1 MVKRSIAI
9 NAPTGAELVS
19 VLTKET
25 DVPDHEKQV
34 CDLVVHNAVLLTVD
48 ETDKVIA
55 NGAIA
60 VHDGVIVAV
69 ENSRDVLSRYKSRQS
84 LDAGGGIVHPGF
96 IDAHVHISQYT
107 SRSILSSMEGTSI
120 TMGDWKSA
128 LTPQDEHASA
138 ALAAVDYLRS
148 GYTGF
153 VDPGTIFSPDA
164 VAPVADEFGIRIWL
178 TDPYVADAGI
188 ELKKH
193 FPELVSEPF
202 LALWPKNRDEAFRR
216 LGSQLF
222 RNRNKNSLVRA
233 FVGLYGEGTDSE
245 ALFRAAFELA
255 REHGVQMQEH
265 LGYAPLLYRQ
275 RESVLRVSMM
285 QHMSSEGLLDSH
297 VTFVHMNA
305 VHPGDV
311 RLLAAHGVGVVWCP
325 YGQLQMLGRGG
336 AEGRMVELHRA
347 GVAVGIA
354 SDIPRVVHFSALGT
368 LAAVTAAATGLAA
381 TGREILRMRTV
392 GSAATVGAASELGSL
407 EIGKRADFVVRRPDV
422 SENLGRDPALEF
434 AVIADASTIDS
445 VFVDGK
451 CVVKHGEVLKDDT
464 PAVVARA
471 HQSVRS
477 LAARLDLTRH

>member
-1 MVKRSIAI
+1 M
-9 NAPTGAELVS
+9 S
-19 VLTKET
+19 VLTNEISIP
-25 DVPDHEKQV
+25 VHEKQL

-48 ETDKVIA
+48 ETDKVVA

-60 VHDGVIVAV
+60 IDEGAIVAV
-69 ENSRDVLSRYKSRQS
+69 GTTRDIFSRYSSRET

-96 IDAHVHISQYT
+96 VDAHVHISQYT
-107 SRSILSSMEGTSI
+107 SRSVLSSMEGAGI

-128 LTPQDEHASA
+128 LTAEDEYASA
-138 ALAAVDYLRS
+138 ALAAVDYLKS

-153 VDPGTIFSPDA
+153 VDPGTIFTPDA

-178 TDPYVADAGI
+178 TDPYVADAGA

-202 LALWPKNRDEAFRR
+202 LALWPKNRDEALRR

-222 RNRNKNSLVRA
+222 RNQNQNSLVRG

-245 ALFRAAFELA
+245 ELFRAAFKLA

-275 RESVLRVSMM
+275 REAALGVSLM
-285 QHMSSEGLLDSH
+285 QHMSNEGLLANH
-297 VTFVHMNA
+297 VTFVHMNT

-311 RLLAAHGVGVVWCP
+311 PLLAAHGVGVVWCP

-347 GVAVGIA
+347 GARVGVA
-354 SDIPRVVHFSALGT
+354 SDIPRAVHFSALGT
-368 LAAVTAAATGLAA
+368 LATVAAAATGLPAS
-381 TGREILRMRTV
+381 GREILRMRTV
-392 GSAATVGAASELGSL
+392 GAAGTMGAASELGSL
-407 EIGKRADFVVRRPDV
+407 EVGKKADFVVRRPDV
-422 SENLGRDPALEF
+422 SENLGCDPALEF

-445 VFVDGK
+445 VYVDGR
-451 CVVKHGEVLKDDT
+451 CVVKHGEVLKADAL
-464 PAVVARA
+464 AVVARA
-471 HQSVRS
+471 HQSVRD
-477 LAARLDLTRH
+477 LAARLDLSRH

>member
-1 MVKRSIAI
+1 MNILMEDKGI
-9 NAPTGAELVS
+9 
-19 VLTKET
+19 
-25 DVPDHEKQV
+25 PDHEKHL
-34 CDLVVHNAVLLTVD
+34 CDLVVHNALLLTVD

-60 VHDGVIVAV
+60 VHDGSIVAV
-69 ENSRDVLSRYKSRQS
+69 GATRDILCGYNSRQT

-107 SRSILSSMEGTSI
+107 SRSVLSSMQGTRI

-128 LTPQDEHASA
+128 LTAEDEYASA
-138 ALAAVDYLRS
+138 ALAAVDYLKS

-153 VDPGTIFSPDA
+153 VDPGTIFTPDA

-178 TDPYVADAGI
+178 TDPYVADAGL

-193 FPELVSEPF
+193 FPELVSDSF

-222 RNRNKNSLVRA
+222 RNQSQNSLVRA

-245 ALFRAAFELA
+245 ELFRAAFELA

-275 RESVLRVSMM
+275 RESALGASLM
-285 QHMSSEGLLDSH
+285 QHMSNQGFLDSH

-311 RLLAAHGVGVVWCP
+311 QLLAAHGVGVVWCP

-347 GVAVGIA
+347 GVKVGIA
-354 SDIPRVVHFSALGT
+354 SDIPRAVHFSALGT
-368 LAAVTAAATGLAA
+368 LATVTAAATGLAVS
-381 TGREILRMRTV
+381 GLEILHMRTL
-392 GSAATVGAASELGSL
+392 GAAGTVGAASELGSL
-407 EIGKRADFVVRRPDV
+407 EIGKKADFVVRRPDV

-451 CVVKHGEVLKDDT
+451 CVVKHGEVLKADT
-464 PAVVARA
+464 LAVVARA
-471 HQSVRS
+471 HQSVRG

>member
-1 MVKRSIAI
+1 M
-9 NAPTGAELVS
+9 S
-19 VLTKET
+19 VLTKERG
-25 DVPDHEKQV
+25 VPDHEKQV

-48 ETDKVIA
+48 KKDNMVA

-60 VHDGVIVAV
+60 IHDGMIVAV
-69 ENSRDVLSRYKSRQS
+69 GVNRDVLSRYNSHQA

-107 SRSILSSMEGTSI
+107 SRSVLSSMVGTRI

-128 LTPQDEHASA
+128 LTPEDEHASA

-164 VAPVADEFGIRIWL
+164 VAPIANEFGIRIWL
-178 TDPYVADAGI
+178 TDPYVADAGA

-193 FPELVSEPF
+193 FPELVSEAF
-202 LALWPKNRDEAFRR
+202 LALWPKSRDEAFRR
-216 LGSQLF
+216 MGSQLF
-222 RNRNKNSLVRA
+222 RNNRHGLVRG
-233 FVGLYGEGTDSE
+233 FVGLYGEGTDSP
-245 ALFRAAFELA
+245 ALFRAAFDLA

-265 LGYAPLLYRQ
+265 LGYSPLLYRQ
-275 RESVLRVSMM
+275 RESAVGVSMM
-285 QHMSSEGLLDSH
+285 QHMSNEGLLGSH

-311 RLLAAHGVGVVWCP
+311 QIISAHGVGVVWCP

-347 GVAVGIA
+347 GAKVGIG
-354 SDIPRVVHFSALGT
+354 SDIPRAVHFSGLGT
-368 LAAVTAAATGLAA
+368 LATVTASATGLAA
-381 TGREILRMRTV
+381 SGSEILRMRTL

-407 EIGKRADFVVRRPDV
+407 EVGKRADFVVRRPDV

-434 AVIADASTIDS
+434 AVIADASTVDS

-451 CVVKHGEVLKDDT
+451 CVVKHGEVLKAD
-464 PAVVARA
+464 PLAVVAHA
-471 HQSVRS
+471 HQSVRG
-477 LAARLDLTRH
+477 LAARLDLTRN

>member
-1 MVKRSIAI
+1 MEA
-9 NAPTGAELVS
+9 
-19 VLTKET
+19 LTKEKCI
-25 DVPDHEKQV
+25 PDHEKRS

-48 ETDKVIA
+48 ETDNVIE

-60 VHDGVIVAV
+60 VHDGAIVAV
-69 ENSRDVLSRYKSRQS
+69 GSSRDILSRYSSRE
-84 LDAGGGIVHPGF
+84 LIDAGGGIVHPGF

-107 SRSILSSMEGTSI
+107 SRSVLSSMEGTSI

-128 LTPQDEHASA
+128 LTPEDEHASA

-178 TDPYVADAGI
+178 TDPYVADAGT

-193 FPELVSEPF
+193 FPELVSESF

-222 RNRNKNSLVRA
+222 RNKAKNSLVRS
-233 FVGLYGEGTDSE
+233 FVGLYGEGTDSQ
-245 ALFRAAFELA
+245 ALFRAAFDLA
-255 REHGVQMQEH
+255 REHGVQLQEH

-275 RESVLRVSMM
+275 RESTLGVGMM
-285 QHMSSEGLLDSH
+285 QHMSDEGLLDSH

-311 RLLAAHGVGVVWCP
+311 KIISAHDVGVVWCP

-347 GVAVGIA
+347 GVKVGIA
-354 SDIPRVVHFSALGT
+354 SDIPRAVHFSSLGS

-381 TGREILRMRTV
+381 SGREILRMRTL
-392 GSAATVGAASELGSL
+392 GSGATVGAASELGSL
-407 EIGKRADFVVRRPDV
+407 EVGKRADFVVRRPDA

-434 AVIADASTIDS
+434 AVIADANSIDS
-445 VFVDGK
+445 VFVDGR
-451 CVVKHGEVLKDDT
+451 CVVKHGEVLKADA
-464 PAVVARA
+464 PAAIVRA
-471 HQSVRS
+471 HRSVRG
-477 LAARLDLTRH
+477 LAARLDL

>member
-1 MVKRSIAI
+1 M
-9 NAPTGAELVS
+9 S
-19 VLTKET
+19 VLTKERAI
-25 DVPDHEKQV
+25 PDHEKQV

-48 ETDKVIA
+48 EKDNVVA

-60 VHDGVIVAV
+60 VHDGMIVAV
-69 ENSRDVLSRYKSRQS
+69 GASRDILSRYNSRQV

-107 SRSILSSMEGTSI
+107 SRSVLSSMEGTRV

-128 LTPQDEHASA
+128 LTPEDEHASA

-178 TDPYVADAGI
+178 TDPYVADAGA

-193 FPELVSEPF
+193 FPELVSEAF
-202 LALWPKNRDEAFRR
+202 LALWPKSRDDAFRR
-216 LGSQLF
+216 MGSQLF
-222 RNRNKNSLVRA
+222 RNKDRHGLVRG
-233 FVGLYGEGTDSE
+233 FVGLYGEGTDSP
-245 ALFRAAFELA
+245 ALFRAAFDLA

-265 LGYAPLLYRQ
+265 LGYSPLLYRQ
-275 RESVLRVSMM
+275 RESAIGASMM
-285 QHMSSEGLLDSH
+285 QHMSNEGLLRSH

-311 RLLAAHGVGVVWCP
+311 QIISAHGVGVVWCP

-336 AEGRMVELHRA
+336 AEARMVELHRA
-347 GVAVGIA
+347 GAKVGIG
-354 SDIPRVVHFSALGT
+354 SDIPRAVHFSGLGT
-368 LAAVTAAATGLAA
+368 LATVTASATGLAA
-381 TGREILRMRTV
+381 SGSEILRMRTL

-407 EIGKRADFVVRRPDV
+407 EVGKRADFVVRRPDV

-434 AVIADASTIDS
+434 AVIADASTVDS

-451 CVVKHGEVLKDDT
+451 CVVQDGEVLKAD
-464 PAVVARA
+464 PIAVVALAR
-471 HQSVRS
+471 QSVRG
-477 LAARLDLTRH
+477 LAARLDLTRD

>member
-1 MVKRSIAI
+1 MGNS
-9 NAPTGAELVS
+9 
-19 VLTKET
+19 TKEGAI
-25 DVPDHEKQV
+25 PGHEKQLG
-34 CDLVVHNAVLLTVD
+34 DLVVHNAVLLTVD

-60 VHDGVIVAV
+60 VRDGVIVAV
-69 ENSRDVLSRYKSRQS
+69 GDSRDILSRYSSRE
-84 LDAGGGIVHPGF
+84 LIDAGGGIVHPGF

-107 SRSILSSMEGTSI
+107 SRSVLSSMEGTSI

-128 LTPQDEHASA
+128 LTPDDEHASA

-164 VAPVADEFGIRIWL
+164 VAPVADEFGIRIWV
-178 TDPYVADAGI
+178 TDPYVADAGT

-193 FPELVSEPF
+193 FPELVSESF

-222 RNRNKNSLVRA
+222 RNKAKNSLVRA
-233 FVGLYGEGTDSE
+233 FVGLYGEGTDSQ
-245 ALFRAAFELA
+245 ALFRAAVDLA

-275 RESVLRVSMM
+275 RESALGLSMM
-285 QHMSSEGLLDSH
+285 QHMCNEGLLASH

-305 VHPGDV
+305 VHPDDV
-311 RLLAAHGVGVVWCP
+311 QILAAHRVGVVWCP
-325 YGQLQMLGRGG
+325 YGHLQMLGRGG

-347 GVAVGIA
+347 GVKVGIA
-354 SDIPRVVHFSALGT
+354 SDIPRVVHFSALGS

-381 TGREILRMRTV
+381 SGREILRMRTL

-407 EIGKRADFVVRRPDV
+407 EVGKRADFVVRRPDV

-434 AVIADASTIDS
+434 AVIAEASSIDY

-451 CVVKHGEVLKDDT
+451 CVVKHGEVLRADA
-464 PAVVARA
+464 PAVIALA
-471 HQSVRS
+471 HQSVRG
-477 LAARLDLTRH
+477 LAERLELRHH